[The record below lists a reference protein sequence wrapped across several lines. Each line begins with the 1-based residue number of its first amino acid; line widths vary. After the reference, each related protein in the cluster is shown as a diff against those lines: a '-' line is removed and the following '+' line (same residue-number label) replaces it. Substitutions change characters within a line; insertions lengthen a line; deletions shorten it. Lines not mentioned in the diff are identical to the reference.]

1 MPDADGGIGKPT
13 IKEKEVLYMQF
24 DISKQRLPVV
34 YKRGNKDCYL
44 DPVRKKLIYITP
56 EETVRQKVISY
67 LVDDLNVPAEM
78 ISVESHLSHYGVQSK
93 RRADIIVHG
102 ADNEGV
108 LRPVAIVEC
117 KAPGIILG
125 EKAAVQITDYCN
137 SLGCDFAMMVNDCES
152 FTYHYDEKR
161 DEYVQI
167 EGLPKYTDLLEN
179 KFSVFDPGEFPARI
193 SQKEISKFLKE
204 NLDEY
209 DPNIS
214 NLTEHNLACAAF
226 NLLEGLLDP
235 RHKLPKRHYDMFTLI
250 EDYGVR
256 TLSYGNASG
265 GSFDGLYRSFIIE
278 TNGSTEFVSIGL
290 STYATYA
297 HPNDV
302 KTSLNVAIDNEKESH
317 HALQL
322 VLDDNVERSGDRFT
336 FLHHGKI
343 AVSNK
348 GSGKVDELREYIATS
363 RPQLIYGK
371 KFLLGTLVNDRDWHI
386 DDPEVVKLIENL
398 ISYALIRDEYRSE
411 VKQRK

>member
-1 MPDADGGIGKPT
+1 
-13 IKEKEVLYMQF
+13 MQF
-24 DISKQRLPVV
+24 DITAQRLPKI

-67 LVDDLNVPAEM
+67 LVDVLDVPAEM
-78 ISVESHLSHYGVQSK
+78 ISVEAHLSHYGVRSK

-102 ADNEGV
+102 TDSEGV

-125 EKAAVQITDYCN
+125 EKAADQITDYCN

-152 FTYHYDEKR
+152 FTYHYDENR
-161 DEYVQI
+161 DEYIQI
-167 EGLPKYTDLLEN
+167 DGLPKYSELLEN
-179 KFSVFDPGEFPARI
+179 KFSEFVPGEFPARI
-193 SQKEISKFLKE
+193 AHDKISAFLKE

-209 DPNIS
+209 SPDIS
-214 NLTEHNLACAAF
+214 NLTEHSLACAAF

-235 RHKLPKRHYDMFTLI
+235 RHQLPKRDYDLFSLI

-256 TLSYGNASG
+256 TLSYGNAAG
-265 GSFDGLYRSFIIE
+265 GNFSGLYRSFIVDV
-278 TNGSTEFVSIGL
+278 NGSTEFVSIGL
-290 STYATYA
+290 STYATFA
-297 HPNDV
+297 RPNDV
-302 KTSLNVAIDNEKESH
+302 KTVLNVAIDNEKESH

-322 VLDDNVERSGDRFT
+322 VLDDNVKCSGNKFT

-348 GSGKVDELREYIATS
+348 GSGKVDELREFVKAR
-363 RPQLIYGK
+363 RPQLI
-371 KFLLGTLVNDRDWHI
+371 LGNQFCMGMLVNDRNWNL
-386 DDPEVVKLIENL
+386 DDDEVVNFIENL
-398 ISYALIRDEYRSE
+398 ISYALIRDEYRKE
-411 VKQRK
+411 IKQR

>member
-1 MPDADGGIGKPT
+1 
-13 IKEKEVLYMQF
+13 MQF
-24 DISKQRLPVV
+24 DITAQRLPKI
-34 YKRGNKDCYL
+34 YKRGNTDCYL

-67 LVDDLNVPAEM
+67 LIDVLDVPAEM
-78 ISVESHLSHYGVQSK
+78 ISVEANLSHYGVRSK

-102 ADNEGV
+102 TDSEDV

-125 EKAAVQITDYCN
+125 EKAADQITDYCN

-161 DEYVQI
+161 DEYIQI
-167 EGLPKYTDLLEN
+167 DGLPKYSELLEN
-179 KFSVFDPGEFPARI
+179 KFSEFVPGEFPARI
-193 SQKEISKFLKE
+193 AHDKISAFLKA

-209 DPNIS
+209 SPDIS
-214 NLTEHNLACAAF
+214 NLTEHSLACAAF

-235 RHKLPKRHYDMFTLI
+235 RHQLPKRNYDLFSLI

-256 TLSYGNASG
+256 TLSYGNAAG
-265 GSFDGLYRSFIIE
+265 GNFSGLYRSFIIDVG
-278 TNGSTEFVSIGL
+278 GSTEFVSIGL
-290 STYATYA
+290 STYATFA
-297 HPNDV
+297 KPDDV
-302 KTSLNVAIDNEKESH
+302 KTVLNVAVDNEKESH

-322 VLDDNVERSGDRFT
+322 VLDDNVEYSGNKFT

-348 GSGKVDELREYIATS
+348 GSGKVDELREFVKAR

-371 KFLLGTLVNDRDWHI
+371 QFCMGTLVNDRNWDL
-386 DDPEVVKLIENL
+386 DDTEVVNLIENL
-398 ISYALIRDEYRSE
+398 ISYALIRDEYRKE
-411 VKQRK
+411 VKQR

>member
-1 MPDADGGIGKPT
+1 
-13 IKEKEVLYMQF
+13 MQF
-24 DISKQRLPVV
+24 DITTQRLPKI

-67 LVDDLNVPAEM
+67 LIDVLDVPAEM
-78 ISVESHLSHYGVQSK
+78 ISVEAHLSHYGVRSK

-102 ADNEGV
+102 TDSDGI

-125 EKAAVQITDYCN
+125 EKAADQITDYCN

-161 DEYVQI
+161 DEYIQI
-167 EGLPKYTDLLEN
+167 DGLPKYSELLEN
-179 KFSVFDPGEFPARI
+179 KFSEFIPGEFPARI
-193 SQKEISKFLKE
+193 AHDEISAFLKV

-209 DPNIS
+209 SPDIS
-214 NLTEHNLACAAF
+214 NLTEHSLACAAF

-235 RHKLPKRHYDMFTLI
+235 RHQLPQRNYDLFSLI

-256 TLSYGNASG
+256 TLSYGNAAG
-265 GSFDGLYRSFIIE
+265 GNFSGLYRSFIIDV
-278 TNGSTEFVSIGL
+278 NGSTEFVSIGL
-290 STYATYA
+290 STYATFA
-297 HPNDV
+297 KPDDV
-302 KTSLNVAIDNEKESH
+302 KTVLNVAIDNEKESH

-322 VLDDNVERSGDRFT
+322 VLDDNVEYSGNRFT

-348 GSGKVDELREYIATS
+348 GSGKVDELREFVKAR

-371 KFLLGTLVNDRDWHI
+371 QFCLGTLVNDRNWDL
-386 DDPEVVKLIENL
+386 DDTEVVNLIENL
-398 ISYALIRDEYRSE
+398 ISYALIRDEYRAL
-411 VKQRK
+411 VKQR

>member
-1 MPDADGGIGKPT
+1 
-13 IKEKEVLYMQF
+13 MQF
-24 DISKQRLPVV
+24 DITTLRLPKI
-34 YKRGNKDCYL
+34 YKRGDKDCYL

-67 LVDDLNVPAEM
+67 LIDVLDVPAEM
-78 ISVESHLSHYGVQSK
+78 ISVEAHLSHYGVRSK

-102 ADNEGV
+102 TDSDGV

-125 EKAAVQITDYCN
+125 EKAADQITDYCN

-161 DEYVQI
+161 DEYIQI
-167 EGLPKYTDLLEN
+167 DGLPKYLELLEN
-179 KFSVFDPGEFPARI
+179 KFSEFVPGEFPARI
-193 SQKEISKFLKE
+193 EHDKISAFLKE

-209 DPNIS
+209 SPDIS
-214 NLTEHNLACAAF
+214 NLTEHSLACAAF

-235 RHKLPKRHYDMFTLI
+235 RHQLPKRNYDLFSLI

-256 TLSYGNASG
+256 TLSYGNAAG
-265 GSFDGLYRSFIIE
+265 GNFSGLYRSFIIDVD
-278 TNGSTEFVSIGL
+278 GSTEFVSIGL
-290 STYATYA
+290 STYATFA
-297 HPNDV
+297 KPDDV
-302 KTSLNVAIDNEKESH
+302 KTVLNVAIDNEKESH

-322 VLDDNVERSGDRFT
+322 VLDDNVEYSGNKFT

-348 GSGKVDELREYIATS
+348 GSGKVDELREFVKAR

-371 KFLLGTLVNDRDWHI
+371 QFYLGTLVNDRNWNL
-386 DDPEVVKLIENL
+386 DDTEVVNLIENL
-398 ISYALIRDEYRSE
+398 ISYALIRDEYRNE
-411 VKQRK
+411 VKQR

>member
-1 MPDADGGIGKPT
+1 
-13 IKEKEVLYMQF
+13 MQF
-24 DISKQRLPVV
+24 DITAQRLPKI

-67 LVDDLNVPAEM
+67 LIDVLDVPAEM
-78 ISVESHLSHYGVQSK
+78 ISVEAHLSHYGVRSK

-102 ADNEGV
+102 TDSEGV

-125 EKAAVQITDYCN
+125 EKAADQITDYCN

-152 FTYHYDEKR
+152 FTYHYDENR
-161 DEYVQI
+161 DEYIQI
-167 EGLPKYTDLLEN
+167 DGLPKYSELLEN
-179 KFSVFDPGEFPARI
+179 KFSEFVPGEFPARI
-193 SQKEISKFLKE
+193 AHDKISAFLKE

-209 DPNIS
+209 SPDIS
-214 NLTEHNLACAAF
+214 NLTEHSLACAAF

-235 RHKLPKRHYDMFTLI
+235 RHQLPKRDYDLFSLI

-256 TLSYGNASG
+256 TLSYGNAAG
-265 GSFDGLYRSFIIE
+265 GNFSGLYRSFIVDV
-278 TNGSTEFVSIGL
+278 NGSTEFVSIGL
-290 STYATYA
+290 STYATFA
-297 HPNDV
+297 RPDDV
-302 KTSLNVAIDNEKESH
+302 KTVLNVAIDNEKESH

-322 VLDDNVERSGDRFT
+322 VLDDNVKCSGSKFT

-348 GSGKVDELREYIATS
+348 GSGKVDELREFVKAR

-371 KFLLGTLVNDRDWHI
+371 QFCMGTLVNDRNWDL
-386 DDPEVVKLIENL
+386 DDTEVVSLIENL
-398 ISYALIRDEYRSE
+398 ISYALIRDEYRAL
-411 VKQRK
+411 VKQR

>member
-1 MPDADGGIGKPT
+1 
-13 IKEKEVLYMQF
+13 MQF
-24 DISKQRLPVV
+24 DITAQRLPKI

-67 LVDDLNVPAEM
+67 LIDDLDVPAEM
-78 ISVESHLSHYGVQSK
+78 ISVEAQLSHYGVRSK

-102 ADNEGV
+102 TDSDGV

-125 EKAAVQITDYCN
+125 EKAADQITDYCN

-161 DEYVQI
+161 DEYIQI
-167 EGLPKYTDLLEN
+167 DGLPKYSELLEN
-179 KFSVFDPGEFPARI
+179 KFSEFIPGEFPARI
-193 SQKEISKFLKE
+193 AHDKISAFLKA

-209 DPNIS
+209 SPDIS
-214 NLTEHNLACAAF
+214 NLTEHSLACAAF

-235 RHKLPKRHYDMFTLI
+235 RHQLPQRSYDLFSLI

-256 TLSYGNASG
+256 TLSYGNAAG
-265 GSFDGLYRSFIIE
+265 GNFSGLYRSFIIDF
-278 TNGSTEFVSIGL
+278 NGSTEFVSIGL
-290 STYATYA
+290 STYATFA
-297 HPNDV
+297 RPDDV
-302 KTSLNVAIDNEKESH
+302 KTVLNVAIDNEKESH

-322 VLDDNVERSGDRFT
+322 VLDDNVEYSGSKFT

-348 GSGKVDELREYIATS
+348 GSGKVDELREFVIAR
-363 RPQLIYGK
+363 RPQLVYGK
-371 KFLLGTLVNDRDWHI
+371 QFCLGTLVNDRNWNL
-386 DDPEVVKLIENL
+386 DDTEVVNFIENL
-398 ISYALIRDEYRSE
+398 ISYALIRDEYRKE
-411 VKQRK
+411 VKQR

>member
-1 MPDADGGIGKPT
+1 
-13 IKEKEVLYMQF
+13 MQF
-24 DISKQRLPVV
+24 DITAQRLPKIF
-34 YKRGNKDCYL
+34 KRGNKDCYL

-67 LVDDLNVPAEM
+67 LIDVLDVPAEM
-78 ISVESHLSHYGVQSK
+78 ISVEAHLSHYGVRSK

-102 ADNEGV
+102 TDSDGV

-125 EKAAVQITDYCN
+125 EKAADQITDYCN

-161 DEYVQI
+161 DEYIQI
-167 EGLPKYTDLLEN
+167 DGLPKYSELLEN
-179 KFSVFDPGEFPARI
+179 KFSEFVPGEFPARI
-193 SQKEISKFLKE
+193 AHGKISAFLKE

-209 DPNIS
+209 SPDIS
-214 NLTEHNLACAAF
+214 NLTEHSLACAAF

-235 RHKLPKRHYDMFTLI
+235 RHQLPKRNYDLFSLI

-256 TLSYGNASG
+256 TLSYGNAAG
-265 GSFDGLYRSFIIE
+265 GNFSGLYRSFIIDV
-278 TNGSTEFVSIGL
+278 NGSTEFVSIGL
-290 STYATYA
+290 STYATFA
-297 HPNDV
+297 RPDDV
-302 KTSLNVAIDNEKESH
+302 KTVLNVAVDNEKESH

-322 VLDDNVERSGDRFT
+322 VLDDNVEYSGNKFT

-348 GSGKVDELREYIATS
+348 GSGKVDELREFVKAR

-371 KFLLGTLVNDRDWHI
+371 QFYMGTLVNDRNWDL
-386 DDPEVVKLIENL
+386 DDTEVVNLIENL
-398 ISYALIRDEYRSE
+398 ISYALIRDEYRKE
-411 VKQRK
+411 VKQR

>member
-1 MPDADGGIGKPT
+1 
-13 IKEKEVLYMQF
+13 MQF
-24 DISKQRLPVV
+24 DITAQRLPKI

-67 LVDDLNVPAEM
+67 LIDVLDVPAEM
-78 ISVESHLSHYGVQSK
+78 ISVEAHLSHYGVRSK

-102 ADNEGV
+102 TDRDSV

-125 EKAAVQITDYCN
+125 EKAADQITDYCN

-152 FTYHYDEKR
+152 FTYHYDENR
-161 DEYVQI
+161 DEYIQI
-167 EGLPKYTDLLEN
+167 DGLPKYSELLEN
-179 KFSVFDPGEFPARI
+179 KFSEFVPGEFPARI
-193 SQKEISKFLKE
+193 AHDKISAFLKA

-209 DPNIS
+209 SPDIS
-214 NLTEHNLACAAF
+214 NLTEHSLACAAF

-235 RHKLPKRHYDMFTLI
+235 RHQLPKRSYDLFSLI

-256 TLSYGNASG
+256 TLSYGNAAG
-265 GSFDGLYRSFIIE
+265 GNFSGLYRSFIIDV
-278 TNGSTEFVSIGL
+278 NGSTEFVSIGL
-290 STYATYA
+290 STYATFA
-297 HPNDV
+297 RPDDV
-302 KTSLNVAIDNEKESH
+302 KTVLNVAIDNEKESH

-322 VLDDNVERSGDRFT
+322 VLDDNVEYSGNKFT

-348 GSGKVDELREYIATS
+348 GSGKVDELREFVKAR

-371 KFLLGTLVNDRDWHI
+371 QFCMGTLVNDRNWDL
-386 DDPEVVKLIENL
+386 DDTEVVNLVENL
-398 ISYALIRDEYRSE
+398 ISYALIRDEYRKE
-411 VKQRK
+411 VKQR

>member
-1 MPDADGGIGKPT
+1 
-13 IKEKEVLYMQF
+13 MQF
-24 DISKQRLPVV
+24 DITAQRLPKI

-56 EETVRQKVISY
+56 EETVRQKIISY
-67 LVDDLNVPAEM
+67 LIDVLGVPAEM
-78 ISVESHLSHYGVQSK
+78 ISVEAHLSHYGVRSK

-102 ADNEGV
+102 TDSEGV

-125 EKAAVQITDYCN
+125 EKAADQITDYCN

-161 DEYVQI
+161 NEYIQI
-167 EGLPKYTDLLEN
+167 DGLPKYSELLEN
-179 KFSVFDPGEFPARI
+179 KFSEFIPGEFPDRI
-193 SQKEISKFLKE
+193 AHDKISTFLKA

-209 DPNIS
+209 SPDIS
-214 NLTEHNLACAAF
+214 NLTEHSLACAAF

-235 RHKLPKRHYDMFTLI
+235 RHQLPKRDYDLFSLI

-256 TLSYGNASG
+256 TLSYGNAAG
-265 GSFDGLYRSFIIE
+265 GNFSGLYRSFIIDV
-278 TNGSTEFVSIGL
+278 NGSTEFVSIGL
-290 STYATYA
+290 STYATFA
-297 HPNDV
+297 RPDDV
-302 KTSLNVAIDNEKESH
+302 KTVLNVAIDNEKESH

-322 VLDDNVERSGDRFT
+322 VLDDNVEYSGNKFT

-348 GSGKVDELREYIATS
+348 GSGKVDELREFVKAR
-363 RPQLIYGK
+363 RPQLICGK
-371 KFLLGTLVNDRDWHI
+371 QFCMGTLVNDRNWDL
-386 DDPEVVKLIENL
+386 DDTEVVNLIENL
-398 ISYALIRDEYRSE
+398 ISYALIRDEYRKE
-411 VKQRK
+411 VKQR